1 MMARADLIRRDGGP
15 AAPGALDAAEQSLG
29 AALPAEYRAFLAEHD
44 GVRLHDNRLDPMR
57 TPTGGA
63 DGLYAAAELATSAGL
78 PDGMLAIGEAGGG
91 DKIALGVGDG
101 RVHQWE
107 HETGDLVELAPSFRA
122 WFDALVPLTDDDLP
136 EVVVH
141 SAGVKR
147 GFLRRMR
154 REGRL

>member
-1 MMARADLIRRDGGP
+1 MAGADLIARDSGP
-15 AAPGALDAAEQSLG
+15 ASAGAIEAAERALG
-29 AALPAEYRAFLAEHD
+29 VTLPGDYRAFLAEHD
-44 GVRLHDNRLDPMR
+44 GVRLQDNRLDPMR

-63 DGLYAAAELATSAGL
+63 DGLYAAAELPGARPPGFPERL
-78 PDGMLAIGEAGGG
+78 VAIGEAGGG
-91 DKIALGVGDG
+91 DKIALDGD
-101 RVHQWE
+101 RVVQWE
-107 HETGDLVELAPSFRA
+107 HETDEVIELAPSFRA

-154 REGRL
+154 RQGRL